1 MKTWTLAG
9 LCAVLVL
16 ASSGCAPSAS
26 ELRER
31 AVAEFQLGHTDQ
43 AQQLLERALDKKPFD
58 AVSLFY
64 MGRIKHVGGFFE
76 QAMHY
81 YQMALKMDPSLTEAR
96 KWLARAQEQL
106 GATGKTLRYVPD
118 LSPAPTVDK

>member
-1 MKTWTLAG
+1 MAG
-9 LCAVLVL
+9 LSAVLVL

-64 MGRIKHVGGFFE
+64 MGRIKHAEGFFE

-96 KWLARAQEQL
+96 KWLARAEEQL
-106 GATGKTLRYVPD
+106 GTTGKTLRYVPD

>member
-1 MKTWTLAG
+1 
-9 LCAVLVL
+9 
-16 ASSGCAPSAS
+16 
-26 ELRER
+26 
-31 AVAEFQLGHTDQ
+31 
-43 AQQLLERALDKKPFD
+43 
-58 AVSLFY
+58 